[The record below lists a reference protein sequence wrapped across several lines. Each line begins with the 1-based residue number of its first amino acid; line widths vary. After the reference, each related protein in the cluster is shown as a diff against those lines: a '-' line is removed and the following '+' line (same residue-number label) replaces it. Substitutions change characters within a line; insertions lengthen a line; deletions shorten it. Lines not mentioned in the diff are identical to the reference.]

1 MPGQFEGILDKLQTK
16 LGKQTIK
23 RASTINRP
31 RPKLNVIQIKAI
43 NDFVKRNPRADGG
56 SVNGSEQA
64 AFRAKVEEL
73 MDDGY
78 DFGEAVR
85 EAMRQ
90 GYDKGGKAEIAFGK
104 KKYKSFKNKEA
115 IKLQNWIK
123 ANPNF
128 EYNKFN
134 ALEIAE
140 EAGIKKGDIS
150 VAMANRVL
158 TSEGKDTLRI
168 TQAKEKAKLYNSK
181 EFKNFLKSKNT
192 TFEKFLKLSPEL
204 RDKLYLY
211 PYQRQTSILN
221 QLPDKGKNYITAP
234 KLAELL
240 KQYGI
245 NYGAFGAESGSLL
258 AKKIKK
264 LLDYKVVGAT
274 GAGRFGKQKSP
285 TGERGFLFFK
295 KPTKSQLQEIGKFKD
310 SPNLRSNTVE
320 AMKVLDKKL
329 KNTFKKKKF
338 PTLEK
343 TQAILKNAGLE
354 NSPAQAARAVSQLAR
369 AYGGTQFQN
378 DLGDIKVN
386 KATNKFIVKE
396 FGRYDLLHPWR
407 RGVYQAALDDIKIAI
422 GDEAGDLKKFKNK
435 FDQYLIKKYP
445 GTRPFDVNEVFSVT
459 ASARN
464 KSYPYAYFVDVVD
477 SNLNQVDLASFH
489 GQMSLAEERLSD
501 NIKKYRRTGNIE
513 FYNKAEEIKNKFNN
527 QTRKSFLNTIKK
539 NYPGASFNLT
549 KLEIGKP
556 NQVLNNINFAGNFYK
571 EAKLNKWKNLGID
584 IGDHTAKAGYLK
596 TGADNKGVLAI
607 QELFTSDNK
616 INPSKVDA
624 FVKDI
629 NIVKNHAASRG
640 TTFNSFAGFV
650 DFSQS
655 GIELP
660 PAVKQAAER
669 ILKTSGTVLRGV
681 GKAAVILDPMF
692 AAYDFSEAIDRGVGG
707 KEAAKYTGKR
717 FVEGVLNLPDLVASG
732 AKFAKDKIQGED
744 AKFET
749 GTLYKPFTF
758 AQESLDRAEAA
769 TPKSTRLRNI
779 AERDFDVGQGATMRT
794 VDDMEIPASKTEIDT
809 AKEKFIESQMGPYY
823 KYGLES
829 MVEEEPEE
837 KPLQNEGLLDILTN
851 PTYKGGV
858 IKT

>member
-1 MPGQFEGILDKLQTK
+1 MSEVNKIANYNQMMSWLTRPSKPKTQVADLVDDLEPGSLKDELLKDFDPSQETHEEYLRRKNLD
-16 LGKQTIK
+16 
-23 RASTINRP
+23 RP
-31 RPKLNVIQIKAI
+31 FNAQ
-43 NDFVKRNPRADGG
+43 DGG
-56 SVNGSEQA
+56 RANLAIGGGSIVGENLGTREGFDAPQ
-64 AFRAKVEEL
+64 FR
-73 MDDGY
+73 
-78 DFGEAVR
+78 
-85 EAMRQ
+85 
-90 GYDKGGKAEIAFGK
+90 DK
-104 KKYKSFKNKEA
+104 NA

-123 ANPNF
+123 ENPDF

-134 ALEIAE
+134 SMDIAKK
-140 EAGIKKGDIS
+140 AGIKEGDLS
-150 VAMANRVL
+150 TVMANRVL
-158 TSEGKDTLRI
+158 RNEGKDTLRI
-168 TQAKEKAKLYNSK
+168 TQAKEKEKLFKSK

-192 TFEKFLKLSPEL
+192 NFKEFSKLSADKK
-204 RDKLYLY
+204 DKLYLY
-211 PYQRQTSILN
+211 PYQRRSGVLN
-221 QLPDKGKNYITAP
+221 QLPDKGKNYITAV
-234 KLAELL
+234 ELSDL
-240 KQYGI
+240 LEPFGI
-245 NYGAFGAESGSLL
+245 NYGSFSPDNKQRNTLL
-258 AKKIKK
+258 AQKINK
-264 LLDYKVVGAT
+264 LLDSKVVSST
-274 GAGRFGKQKSP
+274 GEGTFGKQKADI
-285 TGERGFLFFK
+285 TGERGFIFFK
-295 KPTKSQLQEIGKFKD
+295 KPTKAQLQEIAKFKD
-310 SPNLRSNTVE
+310 APNLRPNTVE
-320 AMKVLDKKL
+320 AMKVLHKKL
-329 KNTFKKKKF
+329 YNTLKKKNF

-343 TQAILKNAGLE
+343 VQTILKNANLE

-369 AYGGTQFQN
+369 VYGGTQFQN
-378 DLGDIKVN
+378 DIGNIKVD
-386 KATNKFIVKE
+386 KATNKFIIKE
-396 FGRYDLLHPWR
+396 FGEYGLLHPWR
-407 RGVYQAALDDIKIAI
+407 QGIYTAALDDIKTAV
-422 GDEAGDLKKFKNK
+422 GDEAGDLKKFKNR
-435 FDQYLIKKYP
+435 FDQFLLKKYP
-445 GTRPFDVNEVFSVT
+445 GTRTFDLNEVFSVT

-501 NIKKYRRTGNIE
+501 NIKKYKRTGDIK

>member
-1 MPGQFEGILDKLQTK
+1 MPGQFESILDKLQRK
-16 LGKQTIK
+16 LGKQTIRK
-23 RASTINRP
+23 ASSVARPKP
-31 RPKLNVIQIKAI
+31 RPDVIQMQAI
-43 NDFVKRNPRADGG
+43 NDFVRRNPRANGG
-56 SVNGSEQA
+56 
-64 AFRAKVEEL
+64 KVETKL
-73 MDDGY
+73 GKGIIQKN
-78 DFGEAVR
+78 FK
-85 EAMRQ
+85 
-90 GYDKGGKAEIAFGK
+90 DK
-104 KKYKSFKNKEA
+104 NA

-123 ANPNF
+123 ANPDF

-150 VAMANRVL
+150 VTLANRVL
-158 TSEGKDTLRI
+158 TSEGKDTLRVA
-168 TQAKEKAKLYNSK
+168 QSKEKTKIYNSK

-192 TFEKFLKLSPEL
+192 TFEKFLKLSPRL

-211 PYQRQTSILN
+211 PYQRQTALLN
-221 QLPDKGKNYITAP
+221 QLPDKGKNYISAT

-240 KQYGI
+240 KPYGI
-245 NYGAFGAESGSLL
+245 NYGSFSPDNKQINYKTGLKNTLL
-258 AKKIKK
+258 AQKINK
-264 LLDYKVVGAT
+264 LLDSKVVSAT
-274 GAGRFGKQKSP
+274 GEGTFGKQKAKI

-295 KPTKSQLQEIGKFKD
+295 KPTQTQLQEIAKFKD

-329 KNTFKKKKF
+329 KNTFKKRKF

-343 TQAILKNAGLE
+343 TQAILKNANLE

-386 KATNKFIVKE
+386 KATSKFIVKQ
-396 FGRYDLLHPWR
+396 FGEYGLLHPWR
-407 RGVYQAALDDIKIAI
+407 QGIYTAALDDIRDAI
-422 GDEAGDLKKFKNK
+422 GDQAGDLKKFKNR
-435 FDQYLIKKYP
+435 FDQFLFKKYP
-445 GTRPFDVNEVFSVT
+445 GTRTFDINEVFSVT

-464 KSYPYAYFVDVVD
+464 KSYPYAYFIDVVD

-501 NIKKYRRTGNIE
+501 NIKKYRRTGNIK

-556 NQVLNNINFAGNFYK
+556 NQVLNNINFAGDFYK

-596 TGADNKGVLAI
+596 TGAANKGVLAI

-616 INPSKVDA
+616 INPSKVNS
-624 FVKDI
+624 FIKDI

-669 ILKTSGTVLRGV
+669 ILKTSGTVLRGA
-681 GKAAVILDPMF
+681 GKAAVVLDPMF
-692 AAYDFSEAIDRGVGG
+692 AAVDFSEAIDRGVGG

-732 AKFAKDKIQGED
+732 AKFAKDKIQGKD

-749 GTLYKPFTF
+749 GTAYKPFTF
-758 AQESLDRAEAA
+758 AQESLDRAVAA
-769 TPKSTRLRNI
+769 TPKATRLRNI
-779 AERDFDVGQGATMRT
+779 AQRDFDTQVRPGMTM
-794 VDDMEIPASKTEIDT
+794 VDDMEIPASREQIKAAEQD
-809 AKEKFIESQMGPYY
+809 FIKNQMGPYY
-823 KYGLES
+823 KYGLENL
-829 MVEEEPEE
+829 VEEEEE
-837 KPLQNEGLLDILTN
+837 KPLQGEGILDILTD
-851 PTYKGGV
+851 PIYKGGV

>member
-1 MPGQFEGILDKLQTK
+1 IDTPELLSSDSDSELIKS
-16 LGKQTIK
+16 GKFARVVRI
-23 RASTINRP
+23 
-31 RPKLNVIQIKAI
+31 
-43 NDFVKRNPRADGG
+43 
-56 SVNGSEQA
+56 
-64 AFRAKVEEL
+64 L
-73 MDDGY
+73 MDEGY
-78 DFGEAVR
+78 EFGEAVR

-90 GYDKGGKAEIAFGK
+90 GYDKGGKVETKLGK
-104 KKYKSFKNKEA
+104 GIIQKNFKDKNA

-123 ANPNF
+123 ANPDF

-150 VAMANRVL
+150 VSMANRVL
-158 TSEGKDTLRI
+158 TSEGKDTLRVA
-168 TQAKEKAKLYNSK
+168 QSKEKAKIYNSK

-192 TFEKFLKLSPEL
+192 TFEKFLKLSPRL

-211 PYQRQTSILN
+211 PYQRQTALLN
-221 QLPDKGKNYITAP
+221 QLPDKGKNYISAT

-240 KQYGI
+240 KPYGI
-245 NYGAFGAESGSLL
+245 NYGSFSPDNKQKNTLL
-258 AKKIKK
+258 AQKINK
-264 LLDYKVVGAT
+264 LLDSKVVSAT
-274 GAGRFGKQKSP
+274 GEGTFGKQKAKI
-285 TGERGFLFFK
+285 TGERGFIFFK
-295 KPTKSQLQEIGKFKD
+295 KPTKAQLQEIAKFKD

-329 KNTFKKKKF
+329 KNTFKNRKF

-343 TQAILKNAGLE
+343 TQAILKNANLE

-386 KATNKFIVKE
+386 KATSKFIVKE

-501 NIKKYRRTGNIE
+501 NIKKYRRTGNIK

-556 NQVLNNINFAGNFYK
+556 NQVLNNINFAGDFYK

-596 TGADNKGVLAI
+596 TGAANKGVLAI

-616 INPSKVDA
+616 INPSKVDS
-624 FVKDI
+624 FIKDI

-669 ILKTSGTVLRGV
+669 ILKTSGTVLRGA
-681 GKAAVILDPMF
+681 GRAAVVLDPMF

-717 FVEGVLNLPDLVASG
+717 FVEGVLNLPD
-732 AKFAKDKIQGED
+732 
-744 AKFET
+744 
-749 GTLYKPFTF
+749 
-758 AQESLDRAEAA
+758 
-769 TPKSTRLRNI
+769 
-779 AERDFDVGQGATMRT
+779 
-794 VDDMEIPASKTEIDT
+794 
-809 AKEKFIESQMGPYY
+809 
-823 KYGLES
+823 
-829 MVEEEPEE
+829 
-837 KPLQNEGLLDILTN
+837 
-851 PTYKGGV
+851 
-858 IKT
+858 